1 MPASGFMRRVR
12 IGIPAA
18 VTAVLIG
25 TAGFFASASA
35 IAQPYPNRPIRMII
49 PFAPGGG
56 TDVSGRVAA
65 HFIGEKLGVT
75 LVVENRV
82 GGSGAVAL
90 EYVSKAAPDGYTLLF
105 SSPDAMT
112 SMPLIRKNLP
122 FDVQKDFIPLTQ
134 TGTADFVF
142 AVNPKVPVTTIEE
155 LIALAKSK
163 PGMLRYSSA
172 GNGTTLHVM
181 GEMLKYR
188 TGIDMVHVP
197 YKSGGQA
204 AIDTAAG
211 HVEVISTA
219 LLVINNQ
226 IKSGQLRPL
235 VISSAQRS
243 TIMPELP
250 TMTERGFANFIATS
264 WFGVFAPK
272 GLPQPLVMK
281 LSDDIAAA
289 ASTPEFRARLTATA
303 MNPTVLVRDEFA
315 RYIAR
320 ERENWREVIE
330 AVKIT
335 AE

>member
-1 MPASGFMRRVR
+1 MVASGFTRLIRTGMSF
-12 IGIPAA
+12 IAA
-18 VTAVLIG
+18 ALL
-25 TAGFFASASA
+25 AGAAA
-35 IAQPYPNRPIRMII
+35 AQTYPNRPIRLII

-56 TDVSGRVAA
+56 TDVSGRVTA
-65 HFIGEKLGVT
+65 HFISEKLGVP

-90 EYVSKAAPDGYTLLF
+90 EFVSKAAPDGYTLLF
-105 SSPDAMT
+105 SSPDALT
-112 SMPLIRKNLP
+112 SMPLIRKNVP
-122 FDVQKDFIPLTQ
+122 FDAQKDFIPLAQ

-142 AVNPKVPVTTIEE
+142 AVNPKVPVNTIEE

-188 TGIDMVHVP
+188 AGIDMVHVP

-219 LLVINNQ
+219 LLVIINQ
-226 IKSGQLRPL
+226 IRSGQLKPL
-235 VISSAQRS
+235 VISSPQRS
-243 TIMPELP
+243 SILPDLP
-250 TMTERGFANFIATS
+250 TMTERGFANFVATS

-289 ASTPEFRARLTATA
+289 ASTPEFRQRMTATA
-303 MNPTVLVRDEFA
+303 INPRVLVRDDFA

-320 ERENWREVIE
+320 EREGWREVIE

-335 AE
+335 AD

>member
-1 MPASGFMRRVR
+1 MLACGPGRRRGFLNLV
-12 IGIPAA
+12 AA
-18 VTAVLIG
+18 L
-25 TAGFFASASA
+25 AGALACATASAQA
-35 IAQPYPNRPIRMII
+35 FPNRPIRLII

-65 HFIGEKLGVT
+65 HYISEKLGVT
-75 LVVENRV
+75 LVVENRI

-105 SSPDAMT
+105 SSPDATT

-122 FDVQKDFIPLTQ
+122 FDVQKDFIPLVQ

-155 LIALAKSK
+155 LIALAKAK

-243 TIMPELP
+243 TILPELP
-250 TMTERGFANFIATS
+250 TMTERGFANFVATS
-264 WFGVFAPK
+264 WFAPK

-289 ASTPEFRARLTATA
+289 ASTPEFRARMTATA
-303 MNPTVLVRDEFA
+303 MNPHVLVREDFA

-330 AVKIT
+330 AVKIS